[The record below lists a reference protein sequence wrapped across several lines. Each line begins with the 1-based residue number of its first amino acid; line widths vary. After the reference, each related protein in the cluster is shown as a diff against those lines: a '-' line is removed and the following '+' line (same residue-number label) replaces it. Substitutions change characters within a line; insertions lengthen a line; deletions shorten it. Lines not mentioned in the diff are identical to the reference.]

1 MPDFSDEAEVTHEAK
16 RQARVELLARR
27 RALPAPA
34 RAAAAARVRA
44 TLTDLVRRLRPAR
57 VTAYVPVG
65 SEPGGPELPEALR
78 AALPPG
84 GELLLPVLRD
94 DLDLDWAAYTGPGC
108 LVAAGRGLRE
118 PTGPRLGR
126 AAVAD
131 ARLVVVPALAVDR
144 RGRRLGRG
152 GGSYDRALAR
162 VGADALTVALL
173 HDGELVARLPAE
185 PHDRPVRAVVSP
197 SGGLRTLTGD
207 SVSVRALPLDEP
219 GSDDAPL
226 ALE

>member
-1 MPDFSDEAEVTHEAK
+1 MN
-16 RQARVELLARR
+16 LLAHR
-27 RALPAPA
+27 RALSTPA
-34 RAAAAARVRA
+34 RARAAARVRA
-44 TLTDLVRRLRPAR
+44 ALTGLVRRLRPAR
-57 VTAYVPVG
+57 VTGYVPVG
-65 SEPGGPELPEALR
+65 SEPGGPELPEVLR
-78 AALPPG
+78 MALPPG

-126 AAVAD
+126 AAIAD

-144 RGRRLGRG
+144 LGRRLGRG

-162 VGADALTVALL
+162 VADGALTVALL
-173 HDGELVARLPAE
+173 HDGELVEHLPAE
-185 PHDRPVRAVVSP
+185 PHDRPVRAVVTP
-197 SGGLRTLTGD
+197 SGGLRTLTGG
-207 SVSVRALPLDEP
+207 SVSVLALPLDEP

>member
-1 MPDFSDEAEVTHEAK
+1 MPDFSDDAEVAHAAK
-16 RQARVELLARR
+16 RSARVELLARR
-27 RALPAPA
+27 RALPASA
-34 RAAAAARVRA
+34 RAEAAARVRA
-44 TLTDLVRRLRPAR
+44 ALVEVVRRLRPTR
-57 VTAYVPVG
+57 MTAYVPVG

-78 AALPPG
+78 AALAPG
-84 GELLLPVLRD
+84 AELLLPVLCD

-126 AAVAD
+126 SAVA
-131 ARLVVVPALAVDR
+131 AAQLVVVPALAVDR
-144 RGRRLGRG
+144 HGRRLGRG

-162 VGADALTVALL
+162 VGDRALTVALL
-173 HDGELVARLPAE
+173 HDGELREHLPVE
-185 PHDRPVRAVVSP
+185 PHDRPVRAVVGP
-197 SGGLRTLTGD
+197 GTGLRTLTGGPG
-207 SVSVRALPLDEP
+207 SVPALPLDEP

>member
-1 MPDFSDEAEVTHEAK
+1 MPDFSDGAEVAHEAK
-16 RQARVELLARR
+16 RRARVELLARR
-27 RALPAPA
+27 RALPAPE

-44 TLTDLVRRLRPAR
+44 ALTDLVRRLRPAR

-173 HDGELVARLPAE
+173 HDGELVARLPAQ